1 MLRSLRPLRLPL
13 ALLGLAVLFGAAAS
27 RPMHDARF
35 HTRLVKSTPSKDT
48 TLTTPPMAI
57 ELWFNQK
64 IELPVSRVQL
74 IGPEN
79 RLIPTANLTRDDA
92 KPDAPVVARLVTELA
107 NGVYTV
113 NWTAGSADGHAVK
126 GAYRFT
132 VKTP

>member
-1 MLRSLRPLRLPL
+1 M
-13 ALLGLAVLFGAAAS
+13 
-27 RPMHDARF
+27 
-35 HTRLVKSTPSKDT
+35 
-48 TLTTPPMAI
+48 
-57 ELWFNQK
+57 
-64 IELPVSRVQL
+64 QL